1 MALSY
6 NDEYTTTDSPFLDL
20 LIHNI
25 KLIAYNMVI
34 KDEYRADQLETTDS
48 VRNAELY
55 ISCIENHAELEMFSN
70 IKIPQSVIYSPQG
83 GKTGNGLL
91 DKYELWVYQNIPE
104 HFTFPVGMTKPPE
117 GSGIKPVDRRE
128 VLTKAV
134 REWYI
139 NTYMDDK
146 ELNAYYR
153 KLVGYPPINGWG
165 IPVSEFEYL
174 FPKDLEY
181 DKKAVF
187 MHELSNDVIK
197 DLDNAGVLDVILA
210 EYPEH
215 DYLRYKLY
223 DITPYNAR
231 KKLDMQILWEPD
243 TTMVDSS
250 VLEEFNTR
258 YIQNRRMVIDREYS
272 YALEIF
278 ESNYHDLMI
287 VYLIL
292 SVIVDMISMVQQHII
307 RKDILDRRCVEF
319 VFSMYNVPYFKKI
332 PLLYQKR
339 ICQNIHNLV
348 KYKSS
353 TTEMLDLISLFDPY
367 KKYGINIIKYYLL
380 KNRKIDN
387 YGNFEFYKKKVLRSN
402 YNDIVVH
409 ETVTEDLKDPSYP
422 TKLPSELDS
431 YERNTVD
438 MGDTSKVGL
447 MDMYQAG
454 EIAHPIN
461 NDQDLVAY
469 QTSRDIINPTSID
482 PTDLKH
488 YHSNY
493 LERYIKFPF
502 DYFLQKGNVMFV
514 KFRGKIL
521 REGIDYDIVEYN
533 KIKLYAIN
541 TFNFTFS
548 AKVQVSKPYQS
559 NEVFSRVIVK
569 HHFIDN
575 NNDLNAELSDFHVNF
590 VSSPKGLSH
599 VYNDDALISNFT
611 VISKFISQD
620 AHNPQDDPIV
630 SLMSKDI
637 AAKITQKYSDPIRKY
652 ARDIDSV
659 VYLNYPGEL
668 NPDDTKITYE
678 FYYDKSTVDEKVNVN
693 VANAVQMK
701 TVQYTGSHTIDL
713 NPIPFDDYFERGNQL
728 IVSIGGIWLPETMY
742 SVVENRYL
750 HIDNNIDTDGRV
762 VTCIYIYGKKLK
774 TRFEKHLVTVTDDSN
789 NKIKIPE
796 PFKNYILNNNGFFV
810 NVGSTYIDPAR
821 YSILHNNDGTSYI
834 SFNNP
839 NLIPVGTNIV
849 FNFLYS
855 ANAITN
861 DLEIKESKEI
871 LVTDHNYQ
879 TYYEIH
885 PPIAHY
891 GACDYKTFVKYNDDY
906 LSNDWYVI
914 TDNGLILLNESLCMQ
929 KGDELEVIYVY
940 ANSDRTEEG
949 NSNIQVKIDQYI
961 ILQDNTDV
969 VPVQFPVENYFSKKN
984 KMIVDI
990 EGHYIEEGKDY
1001 KLNPVKG
1008 NIRLLKYNLFLK
1020 KGKKVNFTFI
1030 YNTDAEYTLRMEMKS
1045 FQMMSNKKDPDKG
1058 NTQFDISYPFF
1069 PYLSTGQGYIPV
1081 IGTNILDMNRITMK
1095 NDFLAELDKKYSNED
1110 RNVTCIFVY
1119 NSWYLD
1125 NGHKKLI
1132 VESKEVDPVP
1142 VGDGDYINIPVPFE
1156 YYIENGWD
1164 YFVTYGTRDY
1174 LDPYYYNTFGS
1185 SFYTV
1190 PEEDL
1195 RNKKYPNFIFT
1206 FIYLKR
1212 YPYVYYEESEDYD
1225 KTTELK
1231 FCKVPIDDLYS
1242 TPYLRD
1248 KTNWKDYDQFV
1259 YEDGWW
1265 DGKEYKQNNHQIL
1278 KDQIYD
1284 QKWNYARTKYYRTIQ
1299 VIDLA
1304 EYSVQMS
1311 YFYSM
1316 LYDDVLSEE
1325 NLKVKIPSIM
1335 KSHQFNIAHLFIF
1348 MTVLTYIYN
1357 GFDDFIIDNPA
1368 VALKVQG
1375 FNFRASMS
1383 TIKEFLRKKHRQQ
1396 SDFDVWNFNTPSN
1409 PYPNKYYNGYQ
1420 IKDITS
1426 FLNIYKENLQVRRT
1440 ICQNMLDADTY
1451 EDYEVWKYLYNS
1463 LMNWNLNLR
1472 YFRLDSTGEVA
1483 KTYTEFLEEKD
1494 KVLYNKILSIKSI
1507 KDQEIKENEIINV
1520 IDDIIYVLDEWF
1532 DGLNYIFDRFAGHS
1546 GKDLMVYLRLMI
1558 DFFKSYKI
1566 IFKTNAIVL
1575 DMKWG
1580 EDRDED
1586 LTMRPI
1592 DCCHITEYDTINTY
1606 IPMVESP
1613 VITETIHPEEN
1624 IGFKEDLIII
1634 PRKAKTATK
1643 DIDGAVD
1650 INETK
1655 IFKDINGSLN
1665 LKLVKQAFSK
1675 HLMDGTV
1682 NINKSE
1688 YNKLLDSK
1696 VTVKLNYNLR
1706 EYYKKIANHK
1716 TITSLPE
1723 ENANYIKEALPNVT
1737 DCYEMMGEY
1746 SVYRDKRDGCRA
1758 LTSIDTTGW
1767 DTSNITSMNG
1777 MFSSCNALTTL
1788 DVSKFNT
1795 SKVTDMSYMFSDC
1808 NKLVELD
1815 VSKWNTSN
1823 VTNMFF
1829 MFADCKALTTLDV
1842 SKWNTSNVTD
1852 MGYMFRYC
1860 ESLETLDVSKWDTS
1874 NVTNMWGLFADCKAL
1889 TTLDVSK
1896 WNTSNVTN
1904 MYGTFFVCNALT
1916 TLDVSKWDTSNVTDM
1931 FSMFEDCHT
1940 LTTLDV
1946 SKWNTSNVTSMHTMF
1961 RDCKALTTLD
1971 VSKWNTSN
1979 VTNMFFMFAN
1989 CNALTNLD
1997 VSNWDTSK
2005 VTDMGGMFD
2014 NCYALTSLDISNW
2027 DTSKVTDM
2035 SLMFSD
2041 CHSLTSL
2048 DISNW
2053 NTSNVTDMVN
2063 MFNRCDKLT
2072 TIDISNWD
2080 TSKVKYFGLMFN
2092 SPNLTTIKGVID
2104 MKSADKT
2111 FWNTDNSTYVDPNK
2125 RDVTQRM
2132 FVNCTKLRGVKI
2144 KNPPADFE
2152 TYSGLTKDQYTIIE

>member
-70 IKIPQSVIYSPQG
+70 IKIPQSVIYSPEG

-117 GSGIKPVDRRE
+117 GSGLKPVDRRE

-197 DLDNAGVLDVILA
+197 DLDNAGVLDVILT

-380 KNRKIDN
+380 KNRKIDD

-438 MGDTSKVGL
+438 MGDNSRTGL
-447 MDMYQAG
+447 RDMYQAG

-590 VSSPKGLSH
+590 VTSPKGLSN

-611 VISKFISQD
+611 VIPKFIPQD
-620 AHNPQDDPIV
+620 AHNPQGDPIV

-637 AAKITQKYSDPIRKY
+637 AAKITQKYKDPIRKY

-659 VYLNYPGEL
+659 VYLNYPREL
-668 NPDDTKITYE
+668 NPDDTTITYE

-750 HIDNNIDTDGRV
+750 HIDDNIDTDGRV

-796 PFKNYILNNNGFFV
+796 PFPNYILNNNGFFV

-906 LSNDWYVI
+906 LSTDWYVI
-914 TDNGLILLNESLCMQ
+914 TDNGLTLLNESMCMQ

-949 NSNIQVKIDQYI
+949 NSNIQVKIDQYV

-1045 FQMMSNKKDPDKG
+1045 FPMMSNKEDPDKG

-1095 NDFLAELDKKYSNED
+1095 NDFLAELDQKYSNED

-1164 YFVTYGTRDY
+1164 YFVTYGTREY

-1566 IFKTNAIVL
+1566 IFKTNSIVL

-1592 DCCHITEYDTINTY
+1592 DCCHITEYDIINTY

-1613 VITETIHPEEN
+1613 VITETIHPEED

-1634 PRKAKTATK
+1634 PRKPKTTTK

-1655 IFKDINGSLN
+1655 IVKDINGSLN
-1665 LKLVKQAFSK
+1665 LKLIKQAFSA

-1682 NINKSE
+1682 KVIKKTE
-1688 YNKLLDSK
+1688 YTKFFDSK
-1696 VTVKLNYNLR
+1696 LTVAVKPNYDLTY
-1706 EYYKKIANHK
+1706 YYKKIPGHY
-1716 TITSLPE
+1716 SVEVLPE

-1737 DCYEMMGEY
+1737 SCHCMMGDNF
-1746 SVYRDKRDGCRA
+1746 SSCA
-1758 LTSIDTTGW
+1758 SLISIDTTGW
-1767 DTSNITSMNG
+1767 DTSKITDMHY
-1777 MFSSCNALTTL
+1777 MFNDCHRLTTI
-1788 DVSKFNT
+1788 DVSKWDT
-1795 SKVTDMSYMFSDC
+1795 SKVTDMNAMFYDCRLLRGLDVSNWDIGNVVDMGIMFNGC
-1808 NKLVELD
+1808 NKLKTLD
-1815 VSKWNTSN
+1815 VSKWDTSNVTDMTHVFYECKALTNLDVSNWNTSN
-1823 VTNMFF
+1823 VTNMDYMFYDCNKLTTLNVSNWDTGNVTSMDSVFDHCESLTTLDVSNWNTSKVTNMTAMF
-1829 MFADCKALTTLDV
+1829 MDCNKLTTLDV

-1852 MGYMFRYC
+1852 MNYMFSC
-1860 ESLETLDVSKWDTS
+1860 KALTNLDVSKFDTS
-1874 NVTNMWGLFADCKAL
+1874 KVTDMHSMFDGCKAL

-1896 WNTSNVTN
+1896 FDTSKVTN
-1904 MYGTFFVCNALT
+1904 MEDMFDHCESLT
-1916 TLDVSKWDTSNVTDM
+1916 TLDVSKWDTSKVTNMD
-1931 FSMFEDCHT
+1931 SMFYSCNS
-1940 LTTLDV
+1940 LTTLD
-1946 SKWNTSNVTSMHTMF
+1946 
-1961 RDCKALTTLD
+1961 L
-1971 VSKWNTSN
+1971 
-1979 VTNMFFMFAN
+1979 
-1989 CNALTNLD
+1989 
-1997 VSNWDTSK
+1997 SNWDTSN
-2005 VTDMGGMFD
+2005 VGGMNWMFCD
-2014 NCYALTSLDISNW
+2014 CTS
-2027 DTSKVTDM
+2027 
-2035 SLMFSD
+2035 
-2041 CHSLTSL
+2041 
-2048 DISNW
+2048 
-2053 NTSNVTDMVN
+2053 
-2063 MFNRCDKLT
+2063 
-2072 TIDISNWD
+2072 
-2080 TSKVKYFGLMFN
+2080 
-2092 SPNLTTIKGVID
+2092 LTTIKGVID
-2104 MKSADKT
+2104 MKSCTSYNA
-2111 FWNTDNSTYVDPNK
+2111 
-2125 RDVTQRM
+2125 M
-2132 FVNCTKLRGVKI
+2132 FNNCSKLKGVKI
-2144 KNPPADFE
+2144 KNPAPGFE
-2152 TYSGLTKDQYTIIE
+2152 IESGLTKDQYEIVE